1 MKESEYNVLIFMTAS
16 WLVLSVLATYRL
28 AKSSKYELSL
38 IRLIFIWL
46 LPYLGAL
53 FFILVTSKTKDK
65 KVDDRNRYREA
76 GYKAY
81 TRFR

>member
-1 MKESEYNVLIFMTAS
+1 MKESDFNVLIFMIAS
-16 WLVLSVLATYRL
+16 WVILSALATYRL
-28 AKSSKYELSL
+28 AKSPKHKLSK
-38 IRLIFIWL
+38 IRVIFIWSFPYFAAL
-46 LPYLGAL
+46 L
-53 FFILVTSKTKDK
+53 FIVLTSKAKDK